1 MKLPE
6 AVRPHKLPAYAA
18 VDADGRLRRQLARLW
33 NRWES
38 IVSEQ
43 EQKPDRASWN
53 VGDFLNPREPIPAG
67 LYIGLG
73 VGSFA
78 VLLALWA
85 AVTYTRLIDPLFLP
99 TPGRVLQAGLDLFF
113 EFDFTT
119 DILNSTY
126 RVMVGFLIAAILGVP
141 LGLLMGT
148 FKAAEA
154 LIEPLMGFIRYMP
167 ASAFIPLF
175 ILWLGIGDVEK
186 VAIIFV
192 GSFFQLVLMVAV
204 VAKNVHKDM
213 LETAYTLGARRVQVI
228 RKVLL
233 PASLPGILETLRI
246 IVGWAWTY
254 IVVAELV
261 ASSSGIGYMI
271 ISAQRMLRTA
281 SIIFGILTIGM
292 LGLITDY
299 GFKWLHRKLFPWVE

>member
-1 MKLPE
+1 M
-6 AVRPHKLPAYAA
+6 
-18 VDADGRLRRQLARLW
+18 Q
-33 NRWES
+33 
-38 IVSEQ
+38 SEQ
-43 EQKPDRASWN
+43 EPNLERAPDRL
-53 VGDFLNPREPIPAG
+53 GDLLIPREAIPTG
-67 LYIGLG
+67 VYIALSI
-73 VGSFA
+73 GSFA
-78 VLLALWA
+78 VLLLAWSAL
-85 AVTYTRLIDPLFLP
+85 TYTKFIDPLFLP
-99 TPGRVLQAGLDLFF
+99 TPTRVFQAGLDLFL
-113 EFDFTT
+113 EFGFTT

-126 RVMVGFLIAAILGVP
+126 RVMLGFVLAAVLGVP

-154 LIEPLMGFIRYMP
+154 LIEPVMGFIRYMP

-213 LETAYTLGARRVQVI
+213 LETAYTLGAKRMQMI
-228 RKVLL
+228 WKVLL
-233 PASLPGILETLRI
+233 PASLPGILDTLRI

-271 ISAQRMLRTA
+271 ISAQRMLRTS

-299 GFKWLHRKLFPWVE
+299 GFKWLHKKLFPWVE

>member
-1 MKLPE
+1 
-6 AVRPHKLPAYAA
+6 
-18 VDADGRLRRQLARLW
+18 
-33 NRWES
+33 
-38 IVSEQ
+38 VSEQ